1 MKLKEIL
8 KHFCSN
14 KSFASTICITV
25 DNEEI
30 IFNEGDSIEDFL
42 TCNDLKDKTVEH
54 CYVSESVLFIEV
66 KQQNKKTKPF
76 GIEE

>member
-14 KSFASTICITV
+14 KSFASTICITI

-30 IFNEGDSIEDFL
+30 IFNAGDSIEDFL
-42 TCNDLKDKTVEH
+42 SCHDLKDKTVGH
-54 CYVSESVLFIEV
+54 CFVYKDVLFIEV
-66 KQQNKKTKPF
+66 KHSSLNLL
-76 GIEE
+76 E